1 MTHILA
7 IGQSN
12 LRGLFNAVKQM
23 TESGTVPPPLSF
35 SFIQMRRRKYNPY
48 FPPESDGALNPNIV
62 SELKTQ
68 VPRADAA
75 VSCMGGNAHSVF
87 GLLNHPEPYDFVA
100 DGLPLVQG
108 RQVVPRSVV
117 KASLKEQMEDGLKV
131 FAALRSFIDKPMF
144 HCQSPPPLPE
154 SHIRI
159 YPGVF
164 AERLDRFGVAP
175 ASFRLKL
182 WKLQSEIYREFCA
195 AHDIEFLP
203 VPAECV
209 DPDGLLTTQARGED
223 PTHGNAWYGERVVH
237 QLAARLAAIPQVV
250 SGA

>member
-1 MTHILA
+1 
-7 IGQSN
+7 
-12 LRGLFNAVKQM
+12 M